1 VSTKLELPDPPPEA
15 TSVSWPLRA
24 TDIDPHGHLNNAIY
38 WQAVEH
44 ALASD
49 ALDLR
54 RPLVAEL
61 DYRAPI
67 DAGDEIELVTAV
79 ERRRS
84 DRRLARAD
92 GVRAVA
98 RVEGR

>member
-1 VSTKLELPDPPPEA
+1 
-15 TSVSWPLRA
+15 LRA

-44 ALASD
+44 ALASH
-49 ALDLR
+49 AVDLA

-61 DYRAPI
+61 DYRDPI
-67 DAGDEIELVTAV
+67 DSGDQIELVTAAG
-79 ERRRS
+79 ERRLIVGLRAP
-84 DRRLARAD
+84 DR
-92 GVRAVA
+92 VKAVA